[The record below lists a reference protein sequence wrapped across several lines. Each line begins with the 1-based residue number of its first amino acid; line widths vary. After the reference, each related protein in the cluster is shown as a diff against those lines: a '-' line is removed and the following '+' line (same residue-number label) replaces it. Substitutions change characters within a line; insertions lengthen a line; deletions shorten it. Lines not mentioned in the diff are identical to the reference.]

1 MPPSESIQ
9 EWNSKKE
16 VRDARETFIR
26 ALTDKFG
33 SASAYLAIMLEGVG
47 LGNNGYLGFRR
58 VKGRGREKRVVTTI
72 VCMAWGRCG

>member
-1 MPPSESIQ
+1 MPQSESIQ

-33 SASAYLAIMLEGVG
+33 SASAYLAIMLEGVV

-58 VKGRGREKRVVTTI
+58 VKAKGEGRRKL
-72 VCMAWGRCG
+72 